1 MNKPPI
7 TTHILNLETGK
18 PAAEVEVTLYEPDSA
33 APLASAKTDSDGR
46 VLQWDNAFK
55 LTTGFYRLHFAVG
68 DWFAK
73 RGQGCFYPEILI
85 TFHVADV
92 DQHYHVPLLLN
103 AFGYSTYRGS

>member
-46 VLQWDNAFK
+46 VLQWDNAFM
-55 LTTGFYRLHFAVG
+55 LLPFML
-68 DWFAK
+68 
-73 RGQGCFYPEILI
+73 PMLI
-85 TFHVADV
+85 SITMFRC
-92 DQHYHVPLLLN
+92 Y
-103 AFGYSTYRGS
+103 